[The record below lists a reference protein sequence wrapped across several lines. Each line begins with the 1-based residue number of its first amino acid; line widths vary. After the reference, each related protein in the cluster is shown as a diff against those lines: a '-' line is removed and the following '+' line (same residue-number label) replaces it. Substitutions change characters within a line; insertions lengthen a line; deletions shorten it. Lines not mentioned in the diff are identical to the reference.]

1 MTLFHGE
8 FRRGLR
14 PLIAATVGAGCGL
27 TSIPFYTH
35 GVFVV
40 PVAGSMGW
48 GRGETQ
54 FAFAFLMM
62 SAIVTAPAVGVLI
75 DRFGARR
82 IALVSIPLLGATFG
96 GLSLS
101 GSGIWSYYLL
111 WICMAVLASGTLP
124 VTWTRVVNTWFDK
137 RRGLALGLTMSGTGI
152 AAALSPVLA
161 ASLIETYGWEVAY
174 RILGIVIVV
183 IALPIAALWLREA
196 PRTSQ
201 DMLKGSAGA
210 GVRLSDA
217 LRTLRFWILGL
228 AFLCVSVGIGG
239 LITNLVPMLLDRGL
253 DPGSAAEYAGFV
265 GVSVIAGRLVT
276 GFLID
281 KLWAPGIAFAFLS
294 APAVS
299 CLLLSVGLQSDV
311 WLAIAALIV
320 GLAAGAELDLIAFLV
335 SRYFGLRHYGAI
347 YGAVFVFFAVGSG
360 FAPAVFGSVYDRF
373 HTYTPI
379 LVVAASLFVVGGSL
393 LLLLGKYPE
402 LREQKPNSVE
412 VRD

>member
-1 MTLFHGE
+1 
-8 FRRGLR
+8 
-14 PLIAATVGAGCGL
+14 
-27 TSIPFYTH
+27 
-35 GVFVV
+35 
-40 PVAGSMGW
+40 
-48 GRGETQ
+48 
-54 FAFAFLMM
+54 
-62 SAIVTAPAVGVLI
+62 
-75 DRFGARR
+75 
-82 IALVSIPLLGATFG
+82 
-96 GLSLS
+96 
-101 GSGIWSYYLL
+101 
-111 WICMAVLASGTLP
+111 
-124 VTWTRVVNTWFDK
+124 
-137 RRGLALGLTMSGTGI
+137 
-152 AAALSPVLA
+152 
-161 ASLIETYGWEVAY
+161 
-174 RILGIVIVV
+174 
-183 IALPIAALWLREA
+183 
-196 PRTSQ
+196 
-201 DMLKGSAGA
+201 
-210 GVRLSDA
+210 
-217 LRTLRFWILGL
+217 
-228 AFLCVSVGIGG
+228 
-239 LITNLVPMLLDRGL
+239 
-253 DPGSAAEYAGFV
+253 GSAAEYAGFV